1 MSLSFKIK
9 KKNQEDITPQKR
21 RIISENEELS
31 LNYSEYKVTSSI
43 QYNITEFK
51 IRYTQIILDSI
62 SHKHKIHSKQIL
74 NTQICKQISP
84 LLEIEFEETLET
96 QDEDT
101 DRNQT
106 DVDMTKIVVK
116 LQTSL
121 THGLSD
127 DQILINKVRYGN
139 NNLCQFFINQKIN
152 AFLNVLFDPYLYLFA
167 NLLLTVLSA
176 KVSIIV
182 MLVIYGLQLSVNL
195 INFIRCTV
203 MAQVYEQCLG
213 TQVKVVRNGQERLI
227 TQDQLIVG
235 DLVIPMG
242 QKVMADGYLYEL
254 QAGQAKQSVFYSSAS
269 NETPK
274 KLLLITVV
282 GKGTK
287 YVKWMRKLSKRQ
299 QIAFERRLVRLLT
312 IFLVQIVVRNSQQIL
327 GFKVNLQWVE
337 YGLILVIGKIKI
349 GRNNDQIIQQDEE
362 KMSGL
367 IINNYQLIF
376 LVQNMKIS
384 MYFVGITFKFFGQ
397 IQASQLLLLSWS
409 FMSTNRQLLNVYE

>member
-1 MSLSFKIK
+1 
-9 KKNQEDITPQKR
+9 
-21 RIISENEELS
+21 
-31 LNYSEYKVTSSI
+31 
-43 QYNITEFK
+43 
-51 IRYTQIILDSI
+51 
-62 SHKHKIHSKQIL
+62 
-74 NTQICKQISP
+74 
-84 LLEIEFEETLET
+84 
-96 QDEDT
+96 
-101 DRNQT
+101 
-106 DVDMTKIVVK
+106 MTKIVVK

-182 MLVIYGLQLSVNL
+182 MLVIYSLQLSVNL

-367 IINNYQLIF
+367 ITNDNLLII
-376 LVQNMKIS
+376 VQNREIQ
-384 MYFVGITFKFFGQ
+384 MYFVG
-397 IQASQLLLLSWS
+397 LLNFLDIMFQLLSWLL
-409 FMSTNRQLLNVYE
+409 FSTNRQLNSH

>member
-1 MSLSFKIK
+1 
-9 KKNQEDITPQKR
+9 
-21 RIISENEELS
+21 
-31 LNYSEYKVTSSI
+31 
-43 QYNITEFK
+43 
-51 IRYTQIILDSI
+51 
-62 SHKHKIHSKQIL
+62 
-74 NTQICKQISP
+74 
-84 LLEIEFEETLET
+84 
-96 QDEDT
+96 
-101 DRNQT
+101 
-106 DVDMTKIVVK
+106 
-116 LQTSL
+116 
-121 THGLSD
+121 
-127 DQILINKVRYGN
+127 
-139 NNLCQFFINQKIN
+139 
-152 AFLNVLFDPYLYLFA
+152 
-167 NLLLTVLSA
+167 
-176 KVSIIV
+176 
-182 MLVIYGLQLSVNL
+182 MLVIYGSQLSVNL

-213 TQVKVVRNGQERLI
+213 TQVKVVRNGQELLI

-349 GRNNDQIIQQDEE
+349 GRNNDQIIQQDQE

-367 IINNYQLIF
+367 IIN
-376 LVQNMKIS
+376 
-384 MYFVGITFKFFGQ
+384 
-397 IQASQLLLLSWS
+397 
-409 FMSTNRQLLNVYE
+409 